1 MISIIAQQQIQLER
15 LFIMLSWASIVRITL
30 EKAYIIFFSSF
41 FQVPPS
47 ITGAE
52 EETFVQAPVNTSIT
66 LICPTIGTPQPAI
79 QWFKADHELPIFDI
93 NDQYIIPSIK
103 PTDEGVY
110 RCVATNKAGSAQRRF
125 NVSVYRKKISL

>member
-1 MISIIAQQQIQLER
+1 M
-15 LFIMLSWASIVRITL
+15 
-30 EKAYIIFFSSF
+30 
-41 FQVPPS
+41 
-47 ITGAE
+47 
-52 EETFVQAPVNTSIT
+52 NTSIT

-110 RCVATNKAGSAQRRF
+110 RCVAKNKAGSAQRLF